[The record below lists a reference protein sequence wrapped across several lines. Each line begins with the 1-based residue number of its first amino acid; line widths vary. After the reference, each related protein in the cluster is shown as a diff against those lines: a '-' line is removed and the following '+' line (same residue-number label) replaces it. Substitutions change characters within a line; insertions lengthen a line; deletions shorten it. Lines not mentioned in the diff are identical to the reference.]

1 MVTPR
6 GFVAPTFEETRIV
19 IVEKWRRE
27 FGQNAA
33 SPSDIVDGL
42 IIDLITWFITI
53 LYEEIEEGYQSHN
66 FGTASGL
73 NLDAVLQIFGTLRLQ
88 PKGSIATIW
97 LYGDATTIVPSLSTV
112 TTLDRGDAFELNDP
126 ATIVATSTYVITVG
140 DAIGT
145 PTTITV
151 TVGIEATPIAISG
164 GSATDVR
171 DLVVTGLL
179 SNTNIDSVV
188 SGGEEPNGDGIV
200 HVTMNGIFA
209 HSIASSA
216 GTEVDDH
223 EAVEALSTSTV
234 NGQVPAN
241 AASLTRINSPLTGW
255 EGVTNIIDATLGRDD
270 ESDASYRIRHQ
281 LEVEGLGRATIRSLR
296 AALNNQ
302 KRVPGVEVATVH
314 MNTSHLPDALGR
326 PPHSFESVVLGG
338 LGDDI
343 AKTIYEFHT
352 TGTQSFGLDSRL
364 VQDDREDPPI
374 QRRMFYTVGIQ
385 KYIWG
390 NVQITPGEGFPTTA
404 TADIRDAVATAIAA
418 FGDGLGIARDV
429 QLEEIK
435 GIVNKEIPGIK
446 LMSVTIGVTPS
457 PAGPMPPLT
466 SVDIVISER
475 EISRWSAGRFEV
487 TIL

>member
-6 GFVAPTFEETRIV
+6 GFIAPTFEETRLV
-19 IVEKWRRE
+19 IVEKWKRE

-33 SPSDIVDGL
+33 SPSDVLDGL
-42 IIDLITWFITI
+42 IIDLITWFLTI
-53 LYEEIEEGYQSHN
+53 NYEAIEEAYNSHN

-73 NLDAVLQIFGTLRLQ
+73 NLDAVLQLFGTLRLQ
-88 PKGSIATIW
+88 PQGSIATIW
-97 LYGDATTIVPSLSTV
+97 LYGDAATVVPSLSTM

-151 TVGIEATPIAISG
+151 TIGIEATPIVISG
-164 GSATDVR
+164 GTATDVR
-171 DLVVTGLL
+171 DLVVTTLL
-179 SNTNIDSVV
+179 SNTNVDSVV

-200 HVTMNGIFA
+200 HVTMTGILT
-209 HSIASSA
+209 HSIISSA

-223 EAVEALSTSTV
+223 EAVEALATSTI

-241 AASLTRINSPLTGW
+241 AASLTRIGSPLTGW
-255 EGVTNIIDATLGRDD
+255 QGVTNIIDATLGRGD

-281 LEVEGLGRATIRSLR
+281 AEVEGLGRATIRSLR
-296 AALNNQ
+296 AALNDQ

-314 MNTSHLPDALGR
+314 MNTGNVPDALGR

-343 AKTIYEFHT
+343 VKTIYEFHT
-352 TGTQSFGLDSRL
+352 TGTQSFGLTSKL
-364 VQDDREDPPI
+364 VQDDRESPPI
-374 QRRMFYTVGIQ
+374 QRRIFYTVGIE
-385 KYIWG
+385 KFIWG
-390 NVQITPGEGFPTTA
+390 SIDITPGEGFPTTA
-404 TADIRDAVATAIAA
+404 TADIRDAVATAIAI

-429 QLEEIK
+429 QLEEMK

-446 LMSVTIGVTPS
+446 LISVSIGSTAS
-457 PAGPMPPLT
+457 PAGPTPPLT
-466 SVDIVISER
+466 SVDIIITQR
-475 EISRWSAGRFEV
+475 EISRWDAGRIEV